1 MKPLSSVTDAVSGIT
16 VGNVRSSNAETISAV
31 ERQILDIA
39 EAFDDG
45 ESTEEEWNKLTEAA
59 AKCKDLNKRIT
70 EVADEISRLIDT
82 MNGYDID
89 KVTSADKADIE
100 KLIADT
106 DTLLSGDNLTDAER
120 AALEALKGTAR
131 ALLDRIAAAK
141 GAAEDDEITSVKDIT
156 KDNVKL
162 RDKEPLE
169 KAEKALEG
177 ALRDFG
183 GNYTEGES
191 KNLGEKLEAVKAAL
205 AAIGNAEK
213 AAEEIGKLPS
223 ADDAKLSDK
232 SALDRVKVIVDGLTE
247 NEKAM
252 LGKDALGKLD
262 ALAEKIKALAE
273 EANSP
278 GTGDTGN
285 PALWIALLFISG
297 GIVTGTT
304 VVGKKKKRSVK

>member
-1 MKPLSSVTDAVSGIT
+1 
-16 VGNVRSSNAETISAV
+16 
-31 ERQILDIA
+31 
-39 EAFDDG
+39 
-45 ESTEEEWNKLTEAA
+45 
-59 AKCKDLNKRIT
+59 
-70 EVADEISRLIDT
+70 

-141 GAAEDDEITSVKDIT
+141 RAAEDDEITSVKDIT

-162 RDKEPLE
+162 RDKEPLK
-169 KAEKALEG
+169 KAERALEG

-183 GNYTEGES
+183 GNYTEEES
-191 KNLGEKLEAVKAAL
+191 RSLEEKLEAVKAAL

-232 SALDRVKVIVDGLTE
+232 SALDRVKEIVAGLTE

-252 LGKDALGKLD
+252 LGKDAPGKLD
-262 ALAEKIKALAE
+262 ALDEKIKALAE

-297 GIVTGTT
+297 GIVIGTT